1 MNFFKYYPEIPYQF
15 QSNGNYNLTITSIE
29 DYVLLVSAIQ
39 KNVTIFYPYKIQDGE
54 RPDTVSVNVY
64 GVPDYT
70 WIILIV
76 NQIFT
81 LFDWPLQSD
90 EFTNYI
96 IEKYGSVANA
106 QTTYIYQ
113 TNDGYQVDF
122 TTWSALTA
130 QQQLPP
136 LDNYDYELDL
146 NEVKRNIQIVPAV
159 FITQLDA
166 SLKTLL
172 AS

>member
-1 MNFFKYYPEIPYQF
+1 MNYFKYYPEIPYVF
-15 QSNGNYNLTITSIE
+15 QSNGNYTLTITNISL
-29 DYVLLVSAIQ
+29 YVLLVQAVQ
-39 KNVTIFYPYKIQDGE
+39 KNVTIFYPYKIQEGE
-54 RPDTVSVNVY
+54 RPDTVSMNVY

-81 LFDWPLQSD
+81 LFDWPLTSD

-96 IEKYGSVANA
+96 IEKYGSVAAA
-106 QTTYIYQ
+106 QTSYIYQ

-122 TTWSALTA
+122 ATWSALTA

-136 LDNYDYELDL
+136 IDNYDYELDL
-146 NEVKRNIQIVPAV
+146 NEVKRNIQIIPPQ
-159 FITQLDA
+159 FIGSLDTA
-166 SLKTLL
+166 LKAAL
-172 AS
+172 AG